1 MFKINDVVIS
11 PNDMPAIIV
20 EVYDNGM
27 SYFVNEMPKPSLE
40 ELEDMKKHS
49 SESELESLEF
59 TYKHDELKIPND
71 KQKDSLDFLIK
82 AGYTFPTVN

>member
-1 MFKINDVVIS
+1 
-11 PNDMPAIIV
+11 
-20 EVYDNGM
+20 
-27 SYFVNEMPKPSLE
+27 
-40 ELEDMKKHS
+40 MKKHS